1 MVIYLVLTVYYPI
14 SSGAYHSNN
23 LIFINPKKYSVR
35 VKTKKMSST
44 TDMSTWVRESTLN
57 WYEKLVVNVIKV
69 GTIPRHVAFIM
80 DGNRRFANK
89 SHIEKREG
97 HARGFDKLSETLQ
110 WCLDI
115 GITEVTVYAFS
126 IENFKRSSD
135 EVESLMSLAREKF
148 KKLLE
153 ERDKLHERGICIRII
168 GNLSLLPKDIL
179 KTMAEA
185 VLLTKNNKTAI
196 LNVAFAYTSRD
207 EMTNSIKTIVN
218 GVKNDEI
225 DVEDINEALFSECL
239 YTNKSTCPDLLV
251 RTSGEVRFSD
261 FLLWQVC
268 EFFLIQFLYESF
280 SLKKVYFLF

>member
-1 MVIYLVLTVYYPI
+1 
-14 SSGAYHSNN
+14 
-23 LIFINPKKYSVR
+23 
-35 VKTKKMSST
+35 MSST
-44 TDMSTWVRESTLN
+44 ADMSTWIRESTLN
-57 WYEKLVVNVIKV
+57 WYEKLAVNVIKV

-80 DGNRRFANK
+80 DGNRRFADK

-207 EMTNSIKTIVN
+207 EITNSMKTIVK

-268 EFFLIQFLYESF
+268 FFLRIQYMRVFH
-280 SLKKVYFLF
+280 